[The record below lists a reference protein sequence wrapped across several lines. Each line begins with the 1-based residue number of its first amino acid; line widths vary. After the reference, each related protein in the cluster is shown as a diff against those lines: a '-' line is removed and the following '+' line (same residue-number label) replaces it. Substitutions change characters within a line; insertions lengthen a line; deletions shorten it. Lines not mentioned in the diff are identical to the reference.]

1 MHYDEILQQIGS
13 FGFYQKRVYSMLAFP
28 CMSVGA
34 LMFVAYVVL
43 NTPKH
48 RCKIPL
54 YENDTFEVQDER
66 HARLI
71 NFTIPPSDDPLLVYD
86 KCQVYDVTNVTSLEG
101 YSQLDNTRLVK
112 CSEWVYDKSVF
123 YDTFTSVNN
132 IVCEDALKT
141 SHIQMFFFVGV
152 FAGSLISG
160 LISDRFGRTFN
171 TCLCFSLT
179 FVFAVAVTFSPGF
192 YTFATGQF
200 FIGACAM
207 GGFTSITIHSM
218 EMVGPEK
225 RLWTGMLVEI
235 FFPIGTCFLAL
246 MAYLIRSWQWTNLAI
261 AIPMVFYLSFWWII
275 PESPRW
281 LISKSRKKEALK
293 IIQTAAKVNS
303 RQAPDDVSYITGTSL
318 SSNQGNMWHV
328 LRSPVLL
335 RRWLILC
342 FTWMVVS
349 MTYYGVTMNAGNIG
363 GNFYLNF
370 FLMGLVEIPGVMFAM
385 LILDRLGRRW
395 SNAGTMIAGGVA
407 CLSTIPTALLGS
419 PSLQPLTITLALVG
433 KASAAAAFAIV
444 YMFTA
449 EILPTMVR
457 NVGLGTCSCAARIGG
472 MLAPYIAKSGELIGG
487 KFGKVEP
494 LVIFGALSV
503 IAGLMLL
510 LLPETLGQQ
519 LPDTIKDGEMFGR
532 KKNKQSNIET
542 EVASPFIESRQ

>member
-48 RCKIPL
+48 
-54 YENDTFEVQDER
+54 
-66 HARLI
+66 RLI

-207 GGFTSITIHSM
+207 GG
-218 EMVGPEK
+218 
-225 RLWTGMLVEI
+225 
-235 FFPIGTCFLAL
+235 
-246 MAYLIRSWQWTNLAI
+246 
-261 AIPMVFYLSFWWII
+261 II

-449 EILPTMVR
+449 EILPTM
-457 NVGLGTCSCAARIGG
+457 
-472 MLAPYIAKSGELIGG
+472 GELIGG

-532 KKNKQSNIET
+532 K
-542 EVASPFIESRQ
+542 R